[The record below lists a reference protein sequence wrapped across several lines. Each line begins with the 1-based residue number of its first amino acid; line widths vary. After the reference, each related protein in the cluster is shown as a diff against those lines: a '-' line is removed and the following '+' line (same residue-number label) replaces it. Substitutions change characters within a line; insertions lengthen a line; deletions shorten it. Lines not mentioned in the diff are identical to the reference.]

1 MKLRTNAEY
10 KIFVEEIKQRV
21 RDSQYAALRAVNK
34 ELVVLY
40 RDIGQKIVDKQNKL
54 GWGKAV
60 VENLAVDLQ
69 KEFPGIRGFSAD
81 NLWRMRKFYLQF
93 ANNTK
98 LAPMVQEI
106 SWAKI
111 IVIMESCKNEAEKE
125 FYISMTKKFG
135 WTKDVLIHQI
145 GNEAFYTPRVKTR
158 GIQVRLHSRGRYP
171 RLKRRGICRGN
182 QSYEKMLLNQ
192 TNFDKTVPAKIRNQ
206 AKLAVRDEYTFDFL
220 ELGDEHLENELERAL
235 MVNVRRFLL
244 EMGGHFCFAGH
255 QHRIEIDGREFFV
268 DILLYHRKL
277 RCLVA
282 VELKI
287 GDFKPEYAGKM
298 QFYLSALNEQ
308 DKLEGENP
316 AIGIIICK
324 SKSRIVVEYALKDVH
339 KPIGVSIYSIKKSL
353 PKALQKY
360 LPSSKELAERLDAV
374 K

>member
-1 MKLRTNAEY
+1 MKLKTNAEY

-34 ELVVLY
+34 ELVTLY
-40 RDIGQKIVDKQNKL
+40 WDIGKRIFNKQNKL

-60 VENLAVDLQ
+60 VENLAIDLQ

-93 ANNTK
+93 VNNTK
-98 LAPMVQEI
+98 LAPLVQEI
-106 SWAKI
+106 SWTKI
-111 IVIMESCKNEAEKE
+111 IVIMESCKNDAERE

-145 GNEAFYTPRVKTR
+145 E
-158 GIQVRLHSRGRYP
+158 
-171 RLKRRGICRGN
+171 N
-182 QSYEKMLLNQ
+182 QSYEKTLLNQ
-192 TNFDKTVPAKIRNQ
+192 TNFDKTVPVKIRNQ
-206 AKLAVRDEYTFDFL
+206 AKLAVKDEYTFDFL

-235 MVNVRRFLL
+235 MANVRRFLL
-244 EMGGHFCFAGH
+244 EMGGYFCFVGN
-255 QHRIEIDGREFFV
+255 QHRIEIESREYFV

-282 VELKI
+282 IELKI

-298 QFYLSALNEQ
+298 QFYLSALNDRNRLDE
-308 DKLEGENP
+308 ENP

-324 SKSRIVVEYALKDVH
+324 SKSRTVVEYALKDVH
-339 KPIGVSIYSIKKSL
+339 KPIGVSTYSIKKSL
-353 PKALQKY
+353 PKTLKKY
-360 LPSSKELAERLDAV
+360 LPSSKELAASVTVV